1 MVWEVCG
8 LVGVGYGDLIIYA
21 VRYHCS
27 TISVNG
33 GLFQET
39 CLLFKSPTISTESF
53 WAKIWS
59 RSAVERGDDGGWYA
73 ATNNSLEVF

>member
-21 VRYHCS
+21 VRYQGS

-33 GLFQET
+33 GVV
-39 CLLFKSPTISTESF
+39 P
-53 WAKIWS
+53 
-59 RSAVERGDDGGWYA
+59 GDVL
-73 ATNNSLEVF
+73 TV